1 MMAMGL
7 MDLQNT
13 KAFVNNSGT
22 IMTL

>member
-13 KAFVNNSGT
+13 KVFVNDSAT